1 VSPECGGE
9 YTVVEW
15 EEGREVM
22 CAEHQTLW
30 LKSQNIKVLFRSQ
43 AGGTFGRGLRLDA
56 ACYAA
61 TPPEGLPDTNCSR
74 NNHIPSQSV
83 MAEELS
89 AVEEQLLGSLFSLHF
104 QLHMLREA
112 CRRSVQ
118 DCGTHYSHHISSSN
132 LAAQLEQAASATTC
146 SPLLHSLQSRTLRLY
161 GH

>member
-30 LKSQNIKVLFRSQ
+30 LKSQNIK

-61 TPPEGLPDTNCSR
+61 TPPEVCHPPTSKEWRGLVWR
-74 NNHIPSQSV
+74 
-83 MAEELS
+83 
-89 AVEEQLLGSLFSLHF
+89 
-104 QLHMLREA
+104 
-112 CRRSVQ
+112 
-118 DCGTHYSHHISSSN
+118 
-132 LAAQLEQAASATTC
+132 
-146 SPLLHSLQSRTLRLY
+146 
-161 GH
+161 